1 MERLTRVGVW
11 VGVLV
16 TVETAAR
23 EVREGA
29 IQ

>member
-1 MERLTRVGVW
+1 MERLTRVGV